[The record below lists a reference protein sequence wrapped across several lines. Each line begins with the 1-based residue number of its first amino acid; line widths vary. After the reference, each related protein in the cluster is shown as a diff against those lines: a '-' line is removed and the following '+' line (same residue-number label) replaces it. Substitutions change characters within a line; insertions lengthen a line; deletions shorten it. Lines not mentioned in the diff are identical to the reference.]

1 MKILMPIGIAILGLG
16 AGVGAGVALKPAPD
30 APAEAPTDAAC
41 VAHDGEPCPPTAD
54 PLEPA
59 HAAAPGGHGD
69 DAGPALVALDKPFV
83 VPVFNGEKVVAMVVV
98 SVAVAIAADSET
110 AVEAAQPR
118 LRDGFLA
125 AMFRHANSAGFDG
138 AFTTGQKMADLRAA
152 LLVAAREVFP
162 GEAVSE
168 VLITEIARQDL

>member
-1 MKILMPIGIAILGLG
+1 MKLLMPIGIAILGLG
-16 AGVGAGVALKPAPD
+16 AGVGAGVALKPAPE
-30 APAEAPTDAAC
+30 APAEEAC
-41 VAHDGEPCPPTAD
+41 VAQEGAACPAPAAAD

-59 HAAAPGGHGD
+59 HAPAGGHGEK

-83 VPVFNGEKVVAMVVV
+83 VPIFSGEEVAAMVVV
-98 SVAVAIAADSET
+98 SIAVEIDAKSET

-118 LRDGFLA
+118 LRDSFLA

-138 AFTTGQKMADLRAA
+138 AFTTGQKMLDLRSA

-162 GEAVSE
+162 GDAVSA